1 MASRPPDST
10 DPDAPAERDRRGEQ
24 ARGAARDYARY
35 SGIAIQMIAI
45 LLIGAYAGRWLDAH
59 FATATPYFT
68 IGVTLLAIALALY
81 LPLRGL
87 MK

>member
-1 MASRPPDST
+1 MAPLPPDKL
-10 DPDAPAERDRRGEQ
+10 DPDTPAERDRRGER
-24 ARGAARDYARY
+24 ARGAASDYARY

-81 LPLRGL
+81 IPLRGL
-87 MK
+87 LK